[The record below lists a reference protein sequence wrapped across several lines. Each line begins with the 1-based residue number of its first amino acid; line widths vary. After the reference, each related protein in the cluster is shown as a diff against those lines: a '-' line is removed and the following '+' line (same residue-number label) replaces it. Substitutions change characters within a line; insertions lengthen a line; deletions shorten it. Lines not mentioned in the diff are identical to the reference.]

1 MAYLGFRTTTR
12 VQFSPTAISIFLA
25 HKRGRSRYFTLPGR
39 GGVGLRERIPR
50 QLRIEYEGAIY
61 HVMSRGDRREPIFED
76 DRDRETLLK
85 TLAQACEKAEQQE
98 I

>member
-1 MAYLGFRTTTR
+1 M
-12 VQFSPTAISIFLA
+12 P
-25 HKRGRSRYFTLPGR
+25 
-39 GGVGLRERIPR
+39 RE
-50 QLRIEYEGAIY
+50 LRIEYEGAIY

-76 DRDRETLLK
+76 AKDRETLTK